1 MRKSIAAIGVV
12 TLLLASG
19 PLMMQAEAEEPAEAA
34 VKKGMALTDA
44 LKLLKEHGI
53 LAEEYIGAYAS
64 NDPQKQLKIFIVK
77 PQFESADAL
86 LLGAT
91 AKLHENNFSI
101 ESLCW
106 YVQWDEDGKL
116 PKAMRAYRQLELQ
129 SIDLKVLLPNEKAKG
144 YVPRTR
150 REENPFE

>member
-19 PLMMQAEAEEPAEAA
+19 PLSLRAEAKEPAEAA

-44 LKLLKEHGI
+44 LKMLKDYDIVAKESM
-53 LAEEYIGAYAS
+53 GAYAS
-64 NDPQKQLKIFIVK
+64 DDPKEQLKIFIVR

-86 LLGAT
+86 MLYAT
-91 AKLHENNFSI
+91 AKIEEDSFSI

-116 PKAMRAYRQLELQ
+116 PRGMRAYRQLELQ

>member
-19 PLMMQAEAEEPAEAA
+19 PLMLQAEAEEPVEAA
-34 VKKGMALTDA
+34 IKKGMALTDA

-64 NDPQKQLKIFIVK
+64 HDPQKQLKIFIAR
-77 PQFESADAL
+77 PQFESGDAL
-86 LLGAT
+86 LIDGT
-91 AKLHENNFSI
+91 AKINEDNFTIERLH
-101 ESLCW
+101 W

-116 PKAMRAYRQLELQ
+116 PRGMRAYRQLELQ

-144 YVPRTR
+144 YVPRIH